1 MPSPRLSLPPLPSL
15 VLAMLSIQGGAAF
28 AKSLFPAL
36 GPAGTT
42 ALRVGLAAA
51 LLFAV
56 FRPSLRSLTRADWA
70 AIVPY
75 GAALG
80 LMNLTFYASLKY
92 LPLGLAVTFEFVGP
106 LVLSL
111 VLSRRALDFVWVALA
126 ALGIVLIAPH
136 GGEGSLSLPGVA
148 LALGAGA
155 LWAGYIVVGGAV
167 ARRVPG
173 TTGVVAGMIVA
184 AAVALPFGAV
194 QGGQGLLAHPQLL
207 LAGLAVAVLSSALPY
222 TLEMRALRTIP
233 TRVFGVLMSLEPALA
248 ALSGLLFLGERLTSL
263 QVAALLCVV
272 VASAGISLTGRS
284 AHAEPGPVG

>member
-1 MPSPRLSLPPLPSL
+1 
-15 VLAMLSIQGGAAF
+15 MLSIQGGAAF

-75 GAALG
+75 GVALG

-284 AHAEPGPVG
+284 AHAEPEPAS

>member
-1 MPSPRLSLPPLPSL
+1 
-15 VLAMLSIQGGAAF
+15 MLSIQGGAAF

-284 AHAEPGPVG
+284 AHAEPEPVG